1 MKGKIRLLSYAI
13 MVALTFMLGTS
24 SFAAQAEVDAKAKKE
39 KKAYKDDKADAKA
52 DKAKPSETRGHS
64 KKIDLN
70 TASRDEL
77 LTLKGVG
84 PATADAIIA
93 ARPFSK
99 VEELKDVPGIGDVR
113 WGEIRREVTVKE
125 SKAKVKKERKEPR
138 ATKTAPAPSERAPA
152 GAPATTEQSS
162 RSERPRLEQ
171 PKGRPAPP
179 APADDELSEIRQ
191 VNINTA
197 SREELES
204 LLGIGPVKAQA
215 IIDNR
220 PYRSIE
226 EVMEV
231 KGIKKKTFEQM
242 RGRIVVR

>member
-1 MKGKIRLLSYAI
+1 MKGKIRFWSYALI
-13 MVALTFMLGTS
+13 VALTFVLGS
-24 SFAAQAEVDAKAKKE
+24 NSFGAQAEADAKAKKD

-52 DKAKPSETRGHS
+52 NKAERAETRGHS

-77 LTLKGVG
+77 LTLNGVG

-113 WGEIRREVTVKE
+113 WGEIRRDVTVKN
-125 SKAKVKKERKEPR
+125 SKAKAKKEPR
-138 ATKTAPAPSERAPA
+138 EPRTTKTAPTDRAPA
-152 GAPATTEQSS
+152 GAPATVEQEG
-162 RSERPRLEQ
+162 RSERPRLDQ
-171 PKGRPAPP
+171 PKNRPAPP
-179 APADDELSEIRQ
+179 TDDELLEIRE

-197 SREELES
+197 SREEIES

-226 EVMEV
+226 EVREV
-231 KGIKKKTFEQM
+231 KGIKKKTFEQI
-242 RGRIVVR
+242 RDRITVR

>member
-1 MKGKIRLLSYAI
+1 MKGKIRLWSYAI
-13 MVALTFMLGTS
+13 IVALTFLLGS
-24 SFAAQAEVDAKAKKE
+24 NSFAAPADGDLKAKKD
-39 KKAYKDDKADAKA
+39 KKAYKDDKAGAKA
-52 DKAKPSETRGHS
+52 SKAEKAERAETRGHS

-70 TASRDEL
+70 TATRDEL

-93 ARPFSK
+93 RRPFGK

-113 WGEIRREVTVKE
+113 WGEIRRDVTVKQ
-125 SKAKVKKERKEPR
+125 SKATVKRERKE
-138 ATKTAPAPSERAPA
+138 SRAPA
-152 GAPATTEQSS
+152 GAPATGEQ
-162 RSERPRLEQ
+162 RSQRRGEPT
-171 PKGRPAPP
+171 
-179 APADDELSEIRQ
+179 DEELMEIRQ

-197 SREELES
+197 SREEIES

-220 PYRSIE
+220 PYRTIE

-231 KGIKKKTFEQM
+231 KGIKRKTFEQI
-242 RGRIVVR
+242 RDRIVVR